1 MSTVNEDKTA
11 KLSEAMAAN
20 SSKSAFVEKLVFAGL
35 PILASAVA
43 YLLAELNTASSEITT
58 LKAKIAIVVN
68 QDNKAI
74 PPQGTTIDMAQI
86 RENLTSKID
95 KEMGDLGDKI
105 DKVEKDAALA
115 RANMTLDREKQLA
128 ALEKQRMEMVGEAA
142 QARAAIRSDAAM
154 ATQQL
159 KEQVNDRVDTVERNS
174 ALARAELD
182 KRITILEWIYKPK
195 K

>member
-1 MSTVNEDKTA
+1 MSASDDKTA

-43 YLLAELNTASSEITT
+43 YLLTELNNASSEITT

-86 RENLTSKID
+86 RETLNSKID
-95 KEMGDLGDKI
+95 KEIGDLGDKI

-115 RANMTLDREKQLA
+115 RANMTLEREKQLA
-128 ALEKQRMEMVGEAA
+128 MLEKQRMEMNADAA
-142 QARAAIRSDAAM
+142 TARAGIRSEAAM

-159 KEQVNDRVDTVERNS
+159 KEQVNDRIDSVEKNS
-174 ALARAELD
+174 ALARADLD
-182 KRITILEWIYKPK
+182 KRVSILEIFYKLK

>member
-1 MSTVNEDKTA
+1 MSTQEEKNEKVAEMLTA
-11 KLSEAMAAN
+11 AQ
-20 SSKSAFVEKLVFAGL
+20 SKSALIEKLVFAGL

-43 YLLAELNTASSEITT
+43 YLLTELNSASSEITT

-86 RENLTSKID
+86 RENLNSKID
-95 KEMGDLGDKI
+95 KENGELGDKI

-128 ALEKQRMEMVGEAA
+128 ALEKQRMEMMAEAA
-142 QARAAIRSDAAM
+142 TARAGIRSDAAM

-159 KEQVNDRVDTVERNS
+159 REQVNDRIDSVEKNS

-182 KRITILEWIYKPK
+182 KRISILELIFKLK
-195 K
+195 M